1 MKKIIIQPLSFSIT
15 KTIHKRSKA
24 YGNTAVAKP
33 SEVTSLTAFRLAQ
46 IMNEVGLPPGVVN
59 IVFGDGPGK
68 LRNDLCKGVP
78 RNRFSAFQ
86 I

>member
-1 MKKIIIQPLSFSIT
+1 MLSDFQTST
-15 KTIHKRSKA
+15 GVLNKRLKA

-33 SEVTSLTAFRLAQ
+33 SEVTSLTAFRLAE

-68 LRNDLCKGVP
+68 IY
-78 RNRFSAFQ
+78 Q
-86 I
+86 